1 MPNPWFQFKQFIV
14 WHDKC
19 GMKVGTDG
27 VLLGAWAKARG
38 NIDVL
43 DIGAGTGL
51 VSLMIA
57 QRTTGNIDAVEIDE
71 DACYQM
77 AENFTR
83 SSWKERLTAH
93 QSSIQNFA
101 EVCSKKYDLI
111 VSNPP
116 FFQTSLKS
124 PDLKRAQA
132 RHSDTLSLRDLA
144 FAVSRLLKPEGKFA
158 VILPIE
164 LKGDFITELATTKF
178 WLTHET
184 KVIPY
189 PGKSPVRVLIET
201 TKINFQNK
209 QIDELVVRDSPAG
222 KYTEAFRKLTS
233 EYYMTF

>member
-1 MPNPWFQFKQFIV
+1 MPNPWFQFKQFTV

-27 VLLGAWAKARG
+27 VLLGAWTKAVG

-57 QRTTGNIDAVEIDE
+57 QKTNGNIDTVEIDE
-71 DACYQM
+71 DACCQM

-83 SSWKERLTAH
+83 STWQERLTAH
-93 QSSIQNFA
+93 QSSIQDYA
-101 EVCSKKYDLI
+101 KVCSKKYDLI

-132 RHSDTLSLRDLA
+132 RHSETLSLQDLV
-144 FAVSRLLKPEGKFA
+144 FAISRLLKPDGRFA
-158 VILPIE
+158 VILPVE
-164 LKGDFITELATTKF
+164 LKGDYISEISKYDF
-178 WLTHET
+178 WVTHET

-189 PGKSPVRVLIET
+189 PGKSPVRVLIESAR
-201 TKINFQNK
+201 TKLNDKYIE
-209 QIDELVVRDSPAG
+209 ELVVRDSPAG
-222 KYTEAFRKLTS
+222 KYTETFRKLTS
-233 EYYMTF
+233 EYYIAF